1 MIYKVMAKLIAQ
13 RIKPI
18 LSEVISEEKIR
29 FLYNR
34 QILDVVSLAQESIHS
49 INKGKQNS
57 FALKLDL
64 SKSYDKVSWTFVRLI
79 LIQLRMDM
87 EMAEWIMGCIQST
100 SFAVLI
106 NGSPSAFFRPTR
118 RI

>member
-34 QILDVVSLAQESIHS
+34 QILDVVSLDRESIHS
-49 INKGKQNS
+49 IKKGKQNS
-57 FALKLDL
+57 YALKLDL
-64 SKSYDKVSWTFVRLI
+64 SKSYDKLS
-79 LIQLRMDM
+79 
-87 EMAEWIMGCIQST
+87 
-100 SFAVLI
+100 
-106 NGSPSAFFRPTR
+106 
-118 RI
+118 